1 MRSPDNSAAIR
12 EQAAARKLSE
22 QQFKIQMEFMKK
34 QAEAAGSFEVPKMLP
49 ASPPNSASP
58 DVFQAGVEQRMRQGR
73 RFGFAKTVMAGAQRA
88 TPALGGAT
96 LGGTTTLGRAA

>member
-12 EQAAARKLSE
+12 EQAKARKLSE
-22 QQFKIQMEFMKK
+22 QQFKLQMEFMKQ
-34 QAEAAGSFEVPKMLP
+34 QAEMAGSLEIPKMVP

-58 DVFQAGVEQRMRQGR
+58 DVFQAGMEERRKAAR
-73 RFGFAKTVMAGAQRA
+73 RFGYSKTVMAGAQRA

-96 LGGTTTLGRAA
+96 TLGGAAA

>member
-12 EQAAARKLSE
+12 EQAKARKMSE
-22 QQFKIQMEFMKK
+22 QQFRTQMEFMKK
-34 QAEAAGSFEVPKMLP
+34 QAEMAGSFEVPKVVP

-58 DVFQAGVEQRMRQGR
+58 DVFQAGVEERMKAGR
-73 RFGFAKTVMAGAQRA
+73 RFGYAKTVMAGAQPRT

-96 LGGTTTLGRAA
+96 KMGGYAA